1 MDYSQYE
8 NYGFDRVSAF
18 NLSTGYEARSYQA
31 HWHSYGEIL
40 LVGPGKTNVF
50 RVNQS
55 TYELVEGDFLLM
67 WPMEVH
73 EIIDADRKESLV
85 IQFSNTFI
93 NSLFDLQR
101 IMHFYRNLHVL
112 CINAHPELVGRLRVI
127 ADKMKEIWFEAEA
140 DRELRCCMLLM
151 EFMLTLDRYRDEF
164 VPELRG
170 GDTYSYTDTVMRR
183 MMTVTDYIKNNLTAD
198 DLSQAA
204 MAERAGISKNPEK
217 LMALVKEK
225 TETAMPTNIVKSPY
239 VFDFLGLKSAD
250 VVEESDLETLLIS
263 HIQEF
268 ILELGEGFC
277 FEGRQKRILID
288 DEYFFVDL
296 VFYHRILKCHVL
308 VELKTKKFN
317 YADMAQLNMYVA
329 YYRDKMMAEG
339 DNAPIGILLCT
350 DASSEMV
357 RYATA
362 GMDENLFVSK
372 YLLQLPAKETF
383 VEFLN
388 KEMKEL

>member
-112 CINAHPELVGRLRVI
+112 CIKAHPELVGRLRAI
-127 ADKMKEIWFEAEA
+127 AEKMKTIFFSSGA

-151 EFMLTLDRYRDEF
+151 EFMLTLDEHREEF
-164 VPELRG
+164 APEIRS
-170 GDTYSYTDTVMRR
+170 GDPYSYTDTVMRR
-183 MMTVTDYIKNNLTAD
+183 MLMVTDYIKNNLTAD
-198 DLSQAA
+198 DLSQGA
-204 MAERAGISKNPEK
+204 MAEMAGISKDYFSRIFRSVTGLNYSKWLNLIRLEK
-217 LMALVKEK
+217 AAELLADKDMTLTEIAMLSGFQSISSFNRVFHTEKGMSPGEYRAL
-225 TETAMPTNIVKSPY
+225 
-239 VFDFLGLKSAD
+239 
-250 VVEESDLETLLIS
+250 LLP
-263 HIQEF
+263 
-268 ILELGEGFC
+268 
-277 FEGRQKRILID
+277 R
-288 DEYFFVDL
+288 
-296 VFYHRILKCHVL
+296 
-308 VELKTKKFN
+308 
-317 YADMAQLNMYVA
+317 
-329 YYRDKMMAEG
+329 
-339 DNAPIGILLCT
+339 
-350 DASSEMV
+350 
-357 RYATA
+357 
-362 GMDENLFVSK
+362 
-372 YLLQLPAKETF
+372 
-383 VEFLN
+383 
-388 KEMKEL
+388 